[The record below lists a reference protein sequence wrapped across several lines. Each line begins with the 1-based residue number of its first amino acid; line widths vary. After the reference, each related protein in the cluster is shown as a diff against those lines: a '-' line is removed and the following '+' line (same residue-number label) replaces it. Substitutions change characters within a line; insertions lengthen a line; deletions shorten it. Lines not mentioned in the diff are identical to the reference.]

1 MILGVAYHCTA
12 QVGLPPVF
20 AFWLTDTGGQLLLG
34 GVDPDLYTG
43 ELQYVPVERE
53 AYWEV
58 GLDQL
63 EVGDNVVVDDSTG
76 GRVVVDTGTSMIMGP
91 TEQVADSSGINSVV
105 LCTSSRSQG

>member
-1 MILGVAYHCTA
+1 M
-12 QVGLPPVF
+12 
-20 AFWLTDTGGQLLLG
+20 TDTGGQLLLG

-43 ELQYVPVERE
+43 DLQYVPVERE

-91 TEQVADSSGINSVV
+91 TEQVTDNGGINPIV